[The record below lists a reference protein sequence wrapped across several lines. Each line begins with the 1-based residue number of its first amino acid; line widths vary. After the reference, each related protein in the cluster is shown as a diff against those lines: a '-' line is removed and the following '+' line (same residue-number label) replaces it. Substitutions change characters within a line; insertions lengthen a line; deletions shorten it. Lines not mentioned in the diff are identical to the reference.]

1 LGAGWGQLSLYS
13 LVKSLADNKQLLGM
27 RYAEWCIAAPT
38 LEADIAAA
46 AMGLD
51 DIGHSRV
58 LYGSLRELGT
68 PDGAVDDADNY
79 ANVPYLDRPWKE
91 WAEFVA
97 ANAVLDNAFTLMI
110 EALANGNV
118 EMLRSRLKK
127 MLQEERYHTLHG
139 RSWMHEVEAG
149 AAIER
154 TWRESLEW
162 IGPENG
168 DVDELHRGGQ
178 LAHGVRDLRR
188 LLEERIDGGEPPAAI
203 EWGSWEPIRRR
214 TQAGGIDQATLD
226 MLQGLAEKR
235 YMPASG

>member
-1 LGAGWGQLSLYS
+1 LSLYA

-68 PDGAVDDADNY
+68 PDGAADEADKY
-79 ANVPYLDRPWKE
+79 ANVPYLDRPWTDWE
-91 WAEFVA
+91 EFVA
-97 ANAVLDNAFTLMI
+97 ANGVLDTAFTLMI

-118 EMLRSRLKK
+118 DVLRSRLKK
-127 MLQEERYHTLHG
+127 MLQEERYHFLHG
-139 RSWMHEVEAG
+139 RSWMHETSAGVAVERA
-149 AAIER
+149 
-154 TWRESLEW
+154 WRESLEW
-162 IGPENG
+162 FGPEDG
-168 DVDELHRGGQ
+168 DVDELHRAGS

-188 LLEERIDGGEPPAAI
+188 LLEDRLGGRPSEIEIDWSG
-203 EWGSWEPIRRR
+203 WEPIRRR
-214 TQAGGIDQATLD
+214 TEAGGIDQATFD

-235 YMPASG
+235 YMPAAG

>member
-1 LGAGWGQLSLYS
+1 VGTGRGQLSLYS

-68 PDGAVDDADNY
+68 PDSAADDAATY
-79 ANVPYLDRPWKE
+79 ANVPYLDRPWTE
-91 WAEFVA
+91 WSEFVA
-97 ANAVLDNAFTLMI
+97 ANAVLDSAFTLMI

-118 EMLRSRLKK
+118 EVLRSRLKK
-127 MLQEERYHTLHG
+127 MLQEEHYHFLHG
-139 RSWMHEVEAG
+139 RSWMREAKAG
-149 AAIER
+149 SAIDR
-154 TWRESLEW
+154 AWRESIEW
-162 IGPENG
+162 IGPEDA
-168 DVDELHRGGQ
+168 DVDALHREGR
-178 LAHGVRDLRR
+178 LAYDARELRR
-188 LLEERIDGGEPPAAI
+188 LLAERIGGSAPAIDIDWAR
-203 EWGSWEPIRRR
+203 WDRVRRR
-214 TQAGGIDQATLD
+214 TEPGGIDQATLE

-235 YMPASG
+235 YMPTSG

>member
-1 LGAGWGQLSLYS
+1 MGAGRGQLSLYS

-68 PDGAVDDADNY
+68 EDGAVDDAANY
-79 ANVPYLDRPWKE
+79 ANVPYLDRPWTE

-97 ANAVLDNAFTLMI
+97 ANAVLDSAFTLMI

-118 EMLRSRLKK
+118 DVLRSRLKK

-139 RSWMHEVEAG
+139 RSWMREVKPR
-149 AAIER
+149 AALER
-154 TWRESLEW
+154 AWRESLEW
-162 IGPENG
+162 IGPEDG

-188 LLEERIDGGEPPAAI
+188 LLEERLDGQAPQAAI

-214 TQAGGIDQATLD
+214 TQTGGIDQATLD

>member
-1 LGAGWGQLSLYS
+1 LGAGRGQLSLYS

-68 PDGAVDDADNY
+68 EDGAVDDAANY
-79 ANVPYLDRPWKE
+79 ANVPYLDRPWTE

-97 ANAVLDNAFTLMI
+97 ANAVLDSAFTLMI

-118 EMLRSRLKK
+118 DVLRSRLKK

-139 RSWMHEVEAG
+139 RSWMREVKPR
-149 AAIER
+149 AAIDR
-154 TWRESLEW
+154 AWRESLEW
-162 IGPENG
+162 IGPEDG

-178 LAHGVRDLRR
+178 LAQSVRDLRR
-188 LLEERIDGGEPPAAI
+188 LLGERLDSQAPQTAI

-214 TQAGGIDQATLD
+214 TQTGGIDQATLD

>member
-1 LGAGWGQLSLYS
+1 VGTGRGQLSLYS

-68 PDGAVDDADNY
+68 PDSAADDAASY
-79 ANVPYLDRPWKE
+79 ANVPYLDRPWTE
-91 WAEFVA
+91 WSEFVA
-97 ANAVLDNAFTLMI
+97 ANGVLDSAFTLMM

-118 EMLRSRLKK
+118 DVLRSRLKK

-139 RSWMHEVEAG
+139 RSWMHEMKAG
-149 AAIER
+149 AALER
-154 TWRESLEW
+154 AWRESLEW

-168 DVDELHRGGQ
+168 DVDELHRAGR

-188 LLEERIDGGEPPAAI
+188 LLEERLDGQAPPAAL
-203 EWGSWEPIRRR
+203 EWGRWEPIRRR
-214 TQAGGIDQATLD
+214 TRAGGIDQATLD

-235 YMPASG
+235 YMPAPG

>member
-1 LGAGWGQLSLYS
+1 
-13 LVKSLADNKQLLGM
+13 M

-68 PDGAVDDADNY
+68 PDGGVDDATNY
-79 ANVPYLDRPWKE
+79 ANVPYLDRPWTE
-91 WAEFVA
+91 WADFVA
-97 ANAVLDNAFTLMI
+97 ANAVLDSAFTTMI
-110 EALANGNV
+110 ESLANGNV
-118 EMLRSRLKK
+118 EILRSRLKK
-127 MLQEERYHTLHG
+127 MLQEERYHSLHG
-139 RSWMHEVEAG
+139 RSWMHEMKAG
-149 AAIER
+149 TTIDRA
-154 TWRESLEW
+154 WRESLEW

-178 LAHGVRDLRR
+178 LAYGVRDLRR
-188 LLEERIDGGEPPAAI
+188 MLEERLSRPAPQAAI
-203 EWGSWEPIRRR
+203 EWGNWEPIRRR

-235 YMPASG
+235 YMPAGG

>member
-1 LGAGWGQLSLYS
+1 
-13 LVKSLADNKQLLGM
+13 M
-27 RYAEWCIAAPT
+27 RYAEWCIDAPT

-68 PDGAVDDADNY
+68 PDGAVDDAANY
-79 ANVPYLDRPWKE
+79 ANVPYLDRPWTE
-91 WAEFVA
+91 WSEFVA
-97 ANAVLDNAFTLMI
+97 ANAVLDSTFTLML

-118 EMLRSRLKK
+118 DVLRSRLKK
-127 MLQEERYHTLHG
+127 MLQEERYHSLHG
-139 RSWMHEVEAG
+139 RSWMHEMKPG
-149 AAIER
+149 AALER
-154 TWRESLEW
+154 AWRESLEW

-168 DVDELHRGGQ
+168 DVDELHRAGR

-188 LLEERIDGGEPPAAI
+188 QLGERLDGPAPPATLDWA
-203 EWGSWEPIRRR
+203 GWEPVRRR
-214 TQAGGIDQATLD
+214 TRPGGIDLATLE